1 MIGIHQSQFLSWTPY
16 FYKILKSDK
25 FVVLDDVQFQKN
37 GVQNRNQ
44 IKTPQGAIWLTIPVK
59 SKFGTPINEVEVSNV
74 KVYSKLLKTI
84 ELNYKKSPYYN
95 QVYPNIESLFNK
107 KHKYLHKINSES
119 LNEIL
124 KFIGTELNIEYSS
137 DLSTAQLKD
146 DLVIEIIKSL
156 KDDEYLS
163 GKGALGY
170 MDLNKFKKQ
179 NIKVYIFDFNYTEY
193 PQLWNKQQ
201 RFIPSLSIIDLLFN
215 FLENARDY
223 ILTNGRLERI
233 I

>member
-1 MIGIHQSQFLSWTPY
+1 MIGIHQSQFLSWIPY

-44 IKTPQGAIWLTIPVK
+44 IKTPQGTIWLTIPVK
-59 SKFGTPINEVEVSNV
+59 SKLGISINEVEVSNV
-74 KVYSKLLKTI
+74 KVYDKLLKTI

-95 QVYPNIESLFNK
+95 QVYPKIESAFNK
-107 KHKYLHKINSES
+107 KHKYLHKINSELLDES
-119 LNEIL
+119 L
-124 KFIGTELNIEYSS
+124 KFIRIESNIECSS
-137 DLSTAQLKD
+137 GLSTTQLKD

-170 MDLNKFKKQ
+170 MDLDKFKKQ
-179 NIKVYIFDFNYTEY
+179 NIKVYVYDFNYSEY
-193 PQLWNKQQ
+193 PQLWNKRQ
-201 RFIPSLSIIDLLFN
+201 RFISNLSIIDLLFN